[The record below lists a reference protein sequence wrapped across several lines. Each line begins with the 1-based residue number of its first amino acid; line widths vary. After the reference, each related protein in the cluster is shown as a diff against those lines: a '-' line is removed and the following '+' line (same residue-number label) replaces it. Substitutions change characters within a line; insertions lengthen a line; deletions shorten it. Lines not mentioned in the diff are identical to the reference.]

1 MTPILGIIASQITGH
16 LSTNSYESIQTVTLG
31 ASQTTVTFSSIPQ
44 TYKHLQIRGIARS
57 TRAVTLE
64 GAWAYFNNDTSTT
77 TYAVHGIAG
86 DGASASSYAIPTP
99 NSGGLQG
106 GIISA
111 ASATSSI
118 FGVFVMDILDY
129 TNTNKNTT
137 TRSLTGA
144 DLNGSGTIRL
154 ISGLWLNTAAITSI
168 KFDTQAGGDFTQYSS
183 FALYGIKG

>member
-1 MTPILGIIASQITGH
+1 MSPILGIWASQNYVRTLPGSYDSIATFN
-16 LSTNSYESIQTVTLG
+16 LTSST
-31 ASQTTVTFSSIPQ
+31 TTVTFSSIPQ

-77 TYAVHGIAG
+77 TYAVHGLAG
-86 DGASASSYAIPTP
+86 DGASASAYAIPTP
-99 NSGGLQG
+99 NSGGLQCG
-106 GIISA
+106 LIPA

-118 FGVFVMDILDY
+118 FGGFVMDVLDY
-129 TNTNKNTT
+129 TSTNKNKV

-154 ISGLWLNTAAITSI
+154 ISGLWLNTAAITTI
-168 KFDTQAGGDFTQYSS
+168 KFDTQGGGDFPQYSS
-183 FALYGIKG
+183 FALYGIK